1 MASRPARHLFRAA
14 AITALLIGVAAC
26 TRPVGDFGRAAPSFT
41 HDELMPAVGETRARV
56 AGEPVSDF
64 NRTDQED
71 VMHNRVWRFL
81 IAPHANDW
89 FYDVA
94 VELKRTRIST
104 ASDTRFRKDRYY
116 KWLHE
121 TKYESSR
128 VRFATVTEDTKID
141 IATVPDTF
149 VSICEVIEIDR
160 QRAIALDGVGPIEV
174 AVAENV
180 AARKVEND
188 ESIGW
193 FVRAL
198 RYRFDSY
205 TYALEHLLVETP
217 HEEARETDIQLG
229 ILEGYVHRAERG
241 DFCGDGRY
249 DGDGI
254 GTVSLPSRYDAV
266 LLPDPEDDLPLK

>member
-1 MASRPARHLFRAA
+1 VASGPARYFLRAA
-14 AITALLIGVAAC
+14 SVTALLILIAAC
-26 TRPVGDFGRAAPSFT
+26 ARPVGDFGRAAPSFT
-41 HDELMPAVGETRARV
+41 HDELMPAVGAARADA

-71 VMHNRVWRFL
+71 EMHNRVWRFL
-81 IAPHANDW
+81 IAPHAKDW
-89 FYDVA
+89 FFDVA

-116 KWLHE
+116 DWLHE

-128 VRFATVTEDTKID
+128 IRYATITEDAKMD
-141 IATVPDTF
+141 IATVPETF

-174 AVAENV
+174 SVAENV
-180 AARKVEND
+180 AARKYEND
-188 ESIGW
+188 QAIGW

-217 HEEARETDIQLG
+217 HEEARETDVQLT
-229 ILEGYVHRAERG
+229 ILEGYVRRAERG

-249 DGDGI
+249 DDGI
-254 GTVSLPSRYDAV
+254 GRVEIPSRYEVV
-266 LLPDPEDDLPLK
+266 LPVDPEDALPPK